1 MTTLL
6 HLGFN
11 PNRELPI
18 VSKIKSDVAK
28 FNDKNEI
35 LAKIKE
41 IEKHLMFEMDKKR
54 FIWSTT
60 SPPKSPRKKIEIIK
74 EEGEEKEE
82 SIKKIDNNFNEQ
94 SNKLATKKLKNFQ
107 EKLEKLKK
115 AVSVNE
121 NSSNSS
127 FLAKLVE

>member
-18 VSKIKSDVAK
+18 VTKIKSDVAK

-54 FIWSTT
+54 FIWSTSPLK
-60 SPPKSPRKKIEIIK
+60 SPPKKNIEIIK
-74 EEGEEKEE
+74 EEQENETEKND
-82 SIKKIDNNFNEQ
+82 IIFKQDKI
-94 SNKLATKKLKNFQ
+94 STTKKMKKFQ
-107 EKLEKLKK
+107 EKLDKLKK
-115 AVSVNE
+115 EVLVNE

-127 FLAKLVE
+127 FLAKLVD

>member
-18 VSKIKSDVAK
+18 VTKIKSDVAK

-54 FIWSTT
+54 FIWST
-60 SPPKSPRKKIEIIK
+60 SPLKSPKKNIEIIK
-74 EEGEEKEE
+74 EEQENETEKNDIIFKQNKI
-82 SIKKIDNNFNEQ
+82 STSKKM
-94 SNKLATKKLKNFQ
+94 KKFQ
-107 EKLEKLKK
+107 EKLDKLKK
-115 AVSVNE
+115 EVLVNE

-127 FLAKLVE
+127 FLAKLVD

>member
-18 VSKIKSDVAK
+18 VTKIKSDVAK

-54 FIWSTT
+54 FIWST
-60 SPPKSPRKKIEIIK
+60 SPLKSPKKNIEII
-74 EEGEEKEE
+74 EEEQENETEKNDIIFKQNKI
-82 SIKKIDNNFNEQ
+82 STTKQMKK
-94 SNKLATKKLKNFQ
+94 FQ
-107 EKLEKLKK
+107 EKLDKLKK
-115 AVSVNE
+115 DVSVNE

-127 FLAKLVE
+127 FLAKLVD